1 MKIIRDLWQ
10 EAIAR
15 PTVVTFGVFDGV
27 HLGHQRILRTV
38 VARAQA
44 LEATPTVITFDP
56 HPRHVLRP
64 ETAPPLL
71 QTLEQ
76 RLEAF
81 AELGIEQVVI
91 MRFTR
96 EVAAV
101 SAEEFL
107 LTYVF
112 GRLDARELYLGKG
125 AAFGRDRQGRIELA
139 QEIAA
144 RLGRRAVE
152 IEEVTLRGHRVRA
165 TVIRRLLRAGRVNL
179 ARRLLGRP
187 YEIRGRIVSGSG
199 RGREIL
205 VPTANLNAEN
215 PILPAT
221 GVYVTLVRFADRWY
235 PGVTNI
241 GHRPTFGGDPHVSI
255 ETHLLD
261 WEGEVLGASAA
272 LRFLRRLRSEQRF
285 ESADALRI
293 QIERDIA
300 RARRYFAHPR
310 VRALLGET
318 PERIDAPSGGWYS

>member
-1 MKIIRDLWQ
+1 MRIVRDLWQ
-10 EAIAR
+10 EAVAR

-27 HLGHQRILRTV
+27 HLGHQRIVRTV
-38 VARAQA
+38 VGRARE
-44 LEATPTVITFDP
+44 LGVTPTVITFDP
-56 HPRHVLRP
+56 HPRQVLRP

-81 AELGIEQVVI
+81 AELGVEQVI
-91 MRFTR
+91 LMRFTR
-96 EVAAV
+96 ELASV
-101 SAEEFL
+101 SAEDFL
-107 LTYVF
+107 LGYVF

-139 QEIAA
+139 VQIAT
-144 RLGRRAVE
+144 RLGRQAVE
-152 IEEVTLRGHRVRA
+152 IEEVTVRGHRVRA
-165 TVIRRLLRAGRVNL
+165 TTIRRLLRAGRVNL

-199 RGREIL
+199 RGREVL

-221 GVYVTLVRFADRWY
+221 GVYVTLMRLADRWY

-241 GHRPTFGGDPHVSI
+241 GHRPTFGGDSAVSI

-261 WEGEVLGASAA
+261 WSGEALGAPAA
-272 LRFLRRLRSEQRF
+272 LRFLRRLRPEQRF
-285 ESADALRI
+285 ESVSALRA

-310 VRALLGET
+310 VRARLRLGSGE
-318 PERIDAPSGGWYS
+318 IDASPRSGSA

>member
-1 MKIIRDLWQ
+1 MRVIHHLWQ

-27 HLGHQRILRTV
+27 HLGHQHILRTV
-38 VARAQA
+38 IARARE
-44 LEATPTVITFDP
+44 LRATPTVITFDP
-56 HPRHVLRP
+56 HPRQVLRP

-81 AELGIEQVVI
+81 AELGVEQVI
-91 MRFTR
+91 LLRFTR
-96 EVAAV
+96 ELAAV
-101 SAEEFL
+101 SAEDFL

-112 GRLDARELYLGKG
+112 GQLDALELYVGKG

-139 QEIAA
+139 REIAA

-152 IEEVTLRGHRVRA
+152 IEEVTVRGHRVRA
-165 TVIRRLLRAGRVNL
+165 TTIRRLLRAGRVSL

-199 RGREIL
+199 RGRELL

-215 PILPAT
+215 PVVPAV
-221 GVYVTLVRFADRWY
+221 GVYVTLMRIGGRWW

-241 GHRPTFGGDPHVSI
+241 GHRPTFGEEGVVSI
-255 ETHLLD
+255 ETHVLD
-261 WEGEVLGASAA
+261 WRENVLDGDVA
-272 LRFLRRLRSEQRF
+272 LRFLRRLRAEQRF
-285 ESADALRI
+285 ASVDALRA

-300 RARRYFAHPR
+300 RARHYFAHPR
-310 VRALLGET
+310 VRAVLGVDVLSG
-318 PERIDAPSGGWYS
+318 ERYS